1 MPGITR
7 AKMINDEI
15 GLENVLRAELLR
27 VVLLSTTWEG
37 IHLSDLPRL
46 IRFRIPG
53 MCHGSSNDQQRRA
66 ETSDAHLNPPQ
77 N

>member
-1 MPGITR
+1 
-7 AKMINDEI
+7 
-15 GLENVLRAELLR
+15 
-27 VVLLSTTWEG
+27 
-37 IHLSDLPRL
+37 
-46 IRFRIPG
+46 